1 VQVRRVR
8 TQPAPNV
15 ILGELLRRLREETG
29 LSQEAL
35 AQAAGLHR
43 NYVGFVERGERN
55 PSWNHLVR
63 IADALGISMVDLARQ
78 YEERRDRHAGPSS
91 KNSAAS

>member
-1 VQVRRVR
+1 MQVRRVR

-15 ILGELLRRLREETG
+15 TLGELLRRLRENTG

-35 AQAAGLHR
+35 AQAAGVHR

-55 PSWNHLVR
+55 PSWNHLIR
-63 IADALGISMVDLARQ
+63 ITDALGISVVDLAQQ
-78 YEERRDRHAGPSS
+78 YENRRARQAHPRKGTDTS
-91 KNSAAS
+91 